1 MPRKAIVACSGQAN
15 SVTLKLGSSENTVCR
30 DAHIADA
37 HLKPQFC
44 NLNMLTDN
52 LTKIQRA
59 MLAEL
64 ARRTFTVYRTT
75 RYSGILVRPYY
86 RRLRPKSR
94 VKSLKSAL

>member
-1 MPRKAIVACSGQAN
+1 MI
-15 SVTLKLGSSENTVCR
+15 
-30 DAHIADA
+30 
-37 HLKPQFC
+37 
-44 NLNMLTDN
+44 TDN

-64 ARRTFTVYRTT
+64 ARRQFTVYRTT

-86 RRLRPKSR
+86 RRRPHKSR